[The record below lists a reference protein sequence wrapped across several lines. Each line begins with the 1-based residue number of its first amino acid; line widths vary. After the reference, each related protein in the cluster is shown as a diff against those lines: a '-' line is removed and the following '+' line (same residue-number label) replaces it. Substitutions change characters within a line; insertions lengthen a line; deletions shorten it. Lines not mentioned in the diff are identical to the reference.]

1 MATPIAIRSPS
12 AVGVMPARWLAPAAH
27 TFCDSTLQTAS
38 GAGGGAALLA
48 TADKSDP
55 KLKIPPGPN
64 SPIGVVWID
73 LSKEHYG
80 IHGTDEPSRIG
91 RAESNGCIRL
101 TNWDAA
107 ELSGLVA
114 PGAPVVIRR

>member
-1 MATPIAIRSPS
+1 MCLDTTI
-12 AVGVMPARWLAPAAH
+12 VEAP
-27 TFCDSTLQTAS
+27 
-38 GAGGGAALLA
+38 
-48 TADKSDP
+48 DP
-55 KLKIPPGPN
+55 GQ

-107 ELSGLVA
+107 RLAQMVGSGIEAVFKA
-114 PGAPVVIRR
+114 